1 MKKLTVRQA
10 RFVECYD
17 GNGAEAARQAGYSE
31 RWAASNLD
39 KLLKNTAIRAAIR
52 EREKERTSSLIATR
66 EQRQRFWTSVMN
78 DEDIDLR
85 DRLRASELLG
95 KSEGDFLEKMLDIT
109 PQEPPSI
116 EVRFIDNLLEDPE
129 ARKMLSALYDKT
141 VSGRPAV

>member
-95 KSEGDFLEKMLDIT
+95 KSEGDFLERVKDESGPGT
-109 PQEPPSI
+109 PNISVNFVSKE
-116 EVRFIDNLLEDPE
+116 LEGVLSDPE
-129 ARKMLSALYDKT
+129 SRKMLAELYAKST
-141 VSGRPAV
+141 AV